1 MMIET
6 VQFQVKGEVIT
17 EGVVTAL
24 SERQG
29 VASVLDDKGVEMS
42 CPMARLM
49 PPRKEVIPVSVLILL
64 IESGLNTKLRS
75 PIN

>member
-1 MMIET
+1 M
-6 VQFQVKGEVIT
+6 QVKGEVIT

-29 VASVLDDKGVEMS
+29 VASVLDDKGVDMS

-49 PPRKEVIPVSVLILL
+49 PPRKEVSSQISVLKELYI
-64 IESGLNTKLRS
+64 SKHPASTK
-75 PIN
+75 

>member
-1 MMIET
+1 MAS
-6 VQFQVKGEVIT
+6 QVKGEVII

-49 PPRKEVIPVSVLILL
+49 PPRKEVKPFFTS
-64 IESGLNTKLRS
+64 
-75 PIN
+75 

>member
-1 MMIET
+1 MLYDIIIPSS
-6 VQFQVKGEVIT
+6 QIKGEVIT

-49 PPRKEVIPVSVLILL
+49 PPRKEV
-64 IESGLNTKLRS
+64 N
-75 PIN
+75 